1 MRQAPRWRIDD
12 EVRVIRNVRNDGT
25 FPGADRGGMLL
36 MEDALVSFGVR
47 DGDNV
52 PDEICQEAL
61 AKAYN
66 PNYPNHDD

>member
-1 MRQAPRWRIDD
+1 MRIHLDGYEIAETVAKCLPPYAQGESD
-12 EVRVIRNVRNDGT
+12 VR
-25 FPGADRGGMLL
+25 L